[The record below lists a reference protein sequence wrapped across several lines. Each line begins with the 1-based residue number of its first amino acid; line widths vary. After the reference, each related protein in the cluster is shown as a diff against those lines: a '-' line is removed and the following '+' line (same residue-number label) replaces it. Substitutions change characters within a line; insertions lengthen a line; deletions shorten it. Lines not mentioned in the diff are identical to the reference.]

1 MTQSSVSSNPASAQ
15 DMLTDTGFLK
25 QEWEGRQTDWLL
37 QWFVQFVNQTPL
49 EVGITLSI
57 GGGLVS
63 GILISHQQYFEEL
76 ARDFSK
82 PFEAFEGPEAEHV
95 KALLLGFVGP
105 VSGEG
110 EREPARQFLHLR
122 NARLYSARG
131 EAIPSAGALWRGKI
145 SAIDGFSMGGLN
157 TEEVG

>member
-1 MTQSSVSSNPASAQ
+1 M
-15 DMLTDTGFLK
+15 TDTHVPFEPTQAPEDILANTDFIK

-76 ARDFSK
+76 AADFSK

-95 KALLLGFVGP
+95 KSLLLGFVSPPGAP
-105 VSGEG
+105 G
-110 EREPARQFLHLR
+110 ERAPAHQFLHLR
-122 NARLYSARG
+122 DARLHAAG
-131 EAIPSAGALWRGKI
+131 GAPIPSVGALWRGKI
-145 SAIDGFSMGGLN
+145 AAVDGFSMGGLSAN
-157 TEEVG
+157 